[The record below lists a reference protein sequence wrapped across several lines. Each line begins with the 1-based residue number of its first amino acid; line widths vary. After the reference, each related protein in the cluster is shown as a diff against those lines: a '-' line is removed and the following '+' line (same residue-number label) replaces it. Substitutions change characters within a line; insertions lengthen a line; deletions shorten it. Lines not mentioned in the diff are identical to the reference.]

1 MLKRVVNFGLA
12 GLFVLMIA
20 VPGFAKGITLGLGV
34 GGGGT
39 FPLSRYVKAAPVSGS
54 YSLTDVK
61 NGPGWSLHAELLLIG
76 MEIRYTWQVFTWKSI
91 KYQDANGNILSASTK
106 GLPWLQFHS
115 LTLGYRWYI
124 VNSKFKLYL
133 PLGVGPAF
141 VTFNDVDKLKGQY
154 GFTAYAGLVMEY
166 APVKHFSIG
175 LGARYNFFLTNQP
188 TNIVKGKIK
197 NSVDDSIKKSIVSGT
212 VKTPTLKVKDMVA
225 LFHSITVNLSFTVF
239 F

>member
-1 MLKRVVNFGLA
+1 MSKRFVTIGLTALLVLVV
-12 GLFVLMIA
+12 
-20 VPGFAKGITLGLGV
+20 VPGVAKGITLGFGL

-39 FPLSRYVKAAPVSGS
+39 FPLSRYVKAAPVSNT
-54 YSLTDVK
+54 YSLKDVK

-91 KYQDANGNILSASTK
+91 TYTDSNGNIQSASTS

-133 PLGVGPAF
+133 PLGGGATF

-154 GFTAYAGLVMEY
+154 GFTLYAGLALEY
-166 APVKHFSIG
+166 EIVSHISIG

-188 TNIVKGKIK
+188 QDIVEGKIK
-197 NSVDDSIKKSIVSGT
+197 KSVNDSIQKSITSGS
-212 VKTPTLKVKDMVA
+212 VQSPTLKVKDMVA
-225 LFHSITVNLSFTVF
+225 LFHSITANLSFTVF